1 MHGLAPTCTAVAA
14 TGVFQLI
21 SLLAL
26 AVEAPKCVDTS
37 AVVRADSFA
46 SGAFINVY
54 SRRRDAGQIHEKV
67 KYKKTHW
74 DLHEK
79 DLVLAV
85 TNKLNK

>member
-1 MHGLAPTCTAVAA
+1 MVFSNIYVEALCMEVAPVCICHTFIYICTAVAA

-54 SRRRDAGQIHEKV
+54 SRRRDAGQIQV
-67 KYKKTHW
+67 K
-74 DLHEK
+74 
-79 DLVLAV
+79 
-85 TNKLNK
+85 